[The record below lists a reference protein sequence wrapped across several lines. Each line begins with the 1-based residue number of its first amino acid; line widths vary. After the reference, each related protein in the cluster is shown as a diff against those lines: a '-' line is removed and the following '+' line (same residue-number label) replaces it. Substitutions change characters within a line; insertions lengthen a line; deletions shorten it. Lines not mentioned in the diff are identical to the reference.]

1 MIEIDNLTF
10 TYPRSE
16 EPALKDLSLF
26 INRGDFVLITGPSGS
41 GKSTLLRCLNGLVPH
56 FSGGAISGKIQ
67 IDGIGV
73 IGSTP
78 RALSQKVGFVFQ
90 DPESQ
95 SVLDIVEDEIAFV
108 LENGGIPSRE
118 MHERVDGILD
128 LLDLKGLRNRSL
140 VSLSGGE
147 RQKVAIA
154 TAIVQ
159 NPPILV
165 LDEPTSQLDWGSSQ
179 DLLRAAMRL
188 NQEAGTTI
196 IVVEQR
202 LDRVLPFARR
212 LLVIESGQVTSDGPI
227 SDSAIFESGKGREQK
242 VNPTIQMANSIEEYD
257 NYLTTTL
264 AKNEYKTNGSE
275 VIQRNL
281 SAQDL
286 QNHGPLL
293 SIRGLICGCG
303 EENLLEGV
311 NLEVKRG
318 EAVAL
323 VGRNG
328 TGKTTLLKSIVGL
341 LKPFEG
347 EILVDGRSIRGRSVA
362 DICKEVAYLPQA
374 PDDLLFADSVD
385 QEFEVTLVNHGLD
398 PQKNESMVE
407 NMLASLELLPFRS
420 NYPRDLSVGQRQ
432 RVAMGSV
439 MVTGPKLILLDEPT
453 RGLDASFKKK
463 LVEFWKRWLIE
474 GRALLLVTH
483 DLELAGNI
491 ADRVLILD
499 NGLVKDEPAR
509 EASRRPSGAYF
520 V

>member
-1 MIEIDNLTF
+1 MIKIDNLTF

-16 EPALKDLSLF
+16 DPALMDLSLS
-26 INRGDFVLITGPSGS
+26 INKGDFVLITGPSGS

-56 FSGGAISGKIQ
+56 FSGGVISGKIQ
-67 IDGIGV
+67 IDGIGA

-78 RALSQKVGFVFQ
+78 RALSQKVGIVFQ

-95 SVLDIVEDEIAFV
+95 SVLDSVEDEIAFV
-108 LENGGIPSRE
+108 LENGGMPTRE

-128 LLDLKGLRNRSL
+128 LLDLKALRNRSL
-140 VSLSGGE
+140 VTLSGGE

-154 TAIVQ
+154 AAIVQ

-179 DLLRAAMRL
+179 DLLRAVRRL
-188 NQEAGTTI
+188 NLESGTTI
-196 IVVEQR
+196 IIVEQR
-202 LDRVLPFARR
+202 LDRVLPFASR
-212 LLVIESGQVTSDGPI
+212 LLVIESGQVTYDGPSSDG
-227 SDSAIFESGKGREQK
+227 AIFKNGGGRNQKTEPMIQK
-242 VNPTIQMANSIEEYD
+242 VKSNGEYE

-264 AKNEYKTNGSE
+264 AGIEYKKNGSD
-275 VIQRNL
+275 VSLRNL
-281 SAQDL
+281 SAQKL
-286 QNHGPLL
+286 GNHRPLL
-293 SIRGLICGCG
+293 SIRGLNCGYG

-311 NLEVKRG
+311 SFDVKRG

-341 LKPFEG
+341 LKSFQG

-362 DICKEVAYLPQA
+362 DICKEVAYLPQM

-385 QEFEVTLVNHGLD
+385 QELEVTLTNHGFD
-398 PQKNESMVE
+398 PRKKSVMVE
-407 NMLASLELLPFRS
+407 HVLASLELLPFRR

-453 RGLDASFKKK
+453 RGLDSSLKIK
-463 LVEFWKRWLIE
+463 LVEFWSSLLKE
-474 GRALLLVTH
+474 GRGLLLVTH
-483 DLELAGNI
+483 DLELAGKI
-491 ADRVLILD
+491 ADRILVLE
-499 NGLVKDEPAR
+499 NGQINLEQPR
-509 EASRRPSGAYF
+509 ERIFR
-520 V
+520 